1 MWVKTYKLSVKF
13 FYRTTTAAEKKTNKN
28 KQKQTKKRN
37 NDNNNNKKKPDS
49 LHKPPETNSLKILL
63 GCFKNAVFASNTYSL
78 PNKNK

>member
-13 FYRTTTAAEKKTNKN
+13 FYRTTTAAEKK
-28 KQKQTKKRN
+28 KQTKTNKKKKQRQQQQ
-37 NDNNNNKKKPDS
+37 KKKPDS